1 MLLEI
6 SLFFKYKYPKIK
18 MMYDTSFSFIEKLY
32 RISSRKI
39 QDEKN
44 FHLRTNLLPISWEG
58 GGGGG
63 RRISERRRKKD
74 GRIAGGKQRFRS
86 IFPATSTTLSR
97 VI

>member
-1 MLLEI
+1 
-6 SLFFKYKYPKIK
+6 